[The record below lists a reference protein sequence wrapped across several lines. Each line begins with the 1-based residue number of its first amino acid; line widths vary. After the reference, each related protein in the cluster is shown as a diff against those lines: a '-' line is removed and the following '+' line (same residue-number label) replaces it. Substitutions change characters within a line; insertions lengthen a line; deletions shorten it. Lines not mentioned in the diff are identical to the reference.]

1 MKPGYIVLK
10 GPPAWAALRKSDRA
24 QCGVYTAGHGRAVSF
39 CGAWFGFAS
48 GGGRSCGNC
57 LRLRTCQPVC
67 GGRGPQGKKQS
78 KSNVRN
84 GGAK

>member
-24 QCGVYTAGHGRAVSF
+24 QGGVYTAEHGRAVSF

-57 LRLRTCQPVC
+57 LRRRICQTVR
-67 GGRGPQGKKQS
+67 GGRENQRK
-78 KSNVRN
+78 
-84 GGAK
+84 GGRANDRQPDFD